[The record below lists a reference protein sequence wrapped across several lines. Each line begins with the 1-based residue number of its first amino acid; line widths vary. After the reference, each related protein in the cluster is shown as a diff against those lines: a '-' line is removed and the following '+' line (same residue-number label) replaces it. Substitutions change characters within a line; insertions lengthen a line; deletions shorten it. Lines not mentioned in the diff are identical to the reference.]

1 MKNKK
6 IVSMLLVTAGLV
18 SLVSGSA
25 KANGIKTDQKN
36 DSSLSSSSEHEPI
49 TMMVIYQDVEGFRD
63 LVHEKYPEINLQFE
77 VYNGTNATEFLT
89 ESLYAGEA
97 TDIVLRTAYMPELE
111 DLSDTLLDLS
121 GYAFTDAYA
130 EARIREVIDNGAIY
144 LLPSFY
150 TCFGI
155 TYNKTILDEN
165 GWTLPTSLEELE
177 ELAPKVEEA
186 GYKLCLNQIQ
196 YPGSGFQYL
205 CNIAD
210 TGYLSTLAGRKWQAD
225 FLSGKTTLAD
235 SKEMMECMELLQR
248 WHDIGMLSGD
258 GDQHDDVK
266 TREAMMEGNTLFMI
280 GSSNGIIEADTDDEF
295 RLMPYL
301 SEKGDQNTYILQ
313 TTRFYG
319 LNKKLGEKENAQKLE
334 DAVHV
339 LEVLSTVE
347 GTKLLMG
354 ESRIKSSLL
363 PLKEY
368 QIPEDNYYYSIKDD
382 IDNGYTAPL
391 LYSGWENAIVDIGN
405 EMISFIQGKSTLKQ
419 LEQVFDAGQGAIV
432 NDAPEVFTKVT
443 EKIEQGDCARLIGT
457 CFGEAVGA
465 DLALISENK
474 YIREANN
481 SNQNNDGISG
491 FLVPHDVTEM
501 TVSII
506 CPTGWNGTIQT
517 VTLTGKR
524 VKELAEQGYDKY
536 NIGITYPYVL
546 AAPEGFSLDENAVYK
561 VVICGASDEV
571 KKEGN
576 IEDSGIVGIEAAKEY
591 FSQFE
596 AFSAKDIAWKEI
608 SFDEASAGK

>member
-1 MKNKK
+1 MKKK
-6 IVSMLLVTAGLV
+6 KAVSMLLVTAGLV

-36 DSSLSSSSEHEPI
+36 YSSLSSSSEHEPI

-210 TGYLSTLAGRKWQAD
+210 TGYLSTLDGRKWQED

-248 WHDIGMLSGD
+248 WRDIGMLSGD
-258 GDQHDDVK
+258 GDPDDDVK
-266 TREAMMEGNTLFMI
+266 TREEMMEGNTLFMI

-419 LEQVFDAGQGAIV
+419 IEQVFDAGQDAIV
-432 NDAPEVFTKVT
+432 NDTPEVFTKVT
-443 EKIEQGDCARLIGT
+443 EKIEQDDCARLIGT

>member
-1 MKNKK
+1 M
-6 IVSMLLVTAGLV
+6 
-18 SLVSGSA
+18 
-25 KANGIKTDQKN
+25 
-36 DSSLSSSSEHEPI
+36 
-49 TMMVIYQDVEGFRD
+49 
-63 LVHEKYPEINLQFE
+63 
-77 VYNGTNATEFLT
+77 T

-248 WHDIGMLSGD
+248 WHDIGMLSGN

-266 TREAMMEGNTLFMI
+266 TREEMIEGNTLFML
-280 GSSNGIIEADTDDEF
+280 GYSNGITDADTDDEF
-295 RLMPYL
+295 HLMPYL

-313 TTRFYG
+313 TAKFYG

-334 DAVHV
+334 DAAHV

-347 GTKLLMG
+347 GMQSLMG
-354 ESRIKSSLL
+354 KSRIKSSLL
-363 PLKEY
+363 PLKDY
-368 QIPEDNYYYSIKDD
+368 KIPEDNYYYAIKDD

-391 LYSGWENAIVDIGN
+391 LYAGWENALVDIGN
-405 EMISFIQGKSTLKQ
+405 EMILFIQGKSTLKQ
-419 LEQVFDAGQGAIV
+419 IEQVFDEGQEAIV
-432 NDAPEVFTKVT
+432 NNTPEVFTKVT
-443 EKIEQGDCARLIGT
+443 EKIEQDDCARLIGT

-546 AAPEGFSLDENAVYK
+546 AAPEGFLLDENATYK

-596 AFSAKDIAWKEI
+596 AFSAKDIAWKES
-608 SFDEASAGK
+608 SFDEASSGK